1 MNELDIAIKYVRGQ
15 HDALTDKQEIKDMAQ
30 DILEF
35 AKNYALKQS
44 DNVDLASVVGSFSSD
59 DIKEVYEIGRGHEK
73 NRSDCTSEMIKKAW
87 GKADNMY
94 KNINWE

>member
-1 MNELDIAIKYVRGQ
+1 MAHPDYEKGSEFEDRINDLEYVQ
-15 HDALTDKQEIKDMAQ
+15 SEV
-30 DILEF
+30 
-35 AKNYALKQS
+35 KN
-44 DNVDLASVVGSFSSD
+44 NVDLASVLGSFSSD